1 MPMVKAALEQY
12 DKVIF
17 QFKEKQHFIPHVLEN
32 RYIINDK
39 IGFGGFGTV
48 FDAVDA
54 RRNISIVVKVITP
67 NSTSKVHD
75 KKEEEILR
83 LLTE

>member
-12 DKVIF
+12 DKIIF
-17 QFKEKQHFIPHVLEN
+17 QFKEKQHYIPHVLEN

-54 RRNISIVVKVITP
+54 RRNISIVVKVVC
-67 NSTSKVHD
+67 SHYFFHGQH
-75 KKEEEILR
+75 
-83 LLTE
+83 

>member
-1 MPMVKAALEQY
+1 MPYSRFK
-12 DKVIF
+12 DKHSQGINPRPT
-17 QFKEKQHFIPHVLEN
+17 QDNRSPFKSTTYKSVLEN

-54 RRNISIVVKVITP
+54 RRNISIVVKVVC
-67 NSTSKVHD
+67 SHYFFHGQH
-75 KKEEEILR
+75 
-83 LLTE
+83 